1 MTKIA
6 FLGLGQ
12 MGAPMATRLLEAG
25 HDLTV
30 WNRTAA
36 RTAPL
41 ERAGASAAASPSA
54 AAAGA
59 EVAITMLT
67 GPDALEAVLFGADGL
82 VGALGEGSVLI
93 EMSTVGPSA
102 IGSVSERLR
111 SGVDLVDAPV
121 MGSVAEATDGEL
133 RVVVGGE
140 AEAVERVRPILD
152 TFGTVHHVGPSGAGA
167 AMKLVANSTLGAAI
181 VGLGEALALADA
193 LGMERST
200 VLDVLERS
208 NLSPVVRSK
217 RESIETDSYP
227 ARFKLSLAAKDLA
240 LVTQAAADAGL
251 ELRGAASA
259 RSWFEKAEA
268 AGEGDEDYSAVIRTI
283 LGGGELAPETPE
295 V

>member
-12 MGAPMATRLLEAG
+12 MGAPMATRLLEVG

-41 ERAGASAAASPSA
+41 ERAGASAALSPSA

-59 EVAITMLT
+59 EVAVTMLT
-67 GPDALEAVLFGADGL
+67 GPDALEEVLFGSDG
-82 VGALGEGSVLI
+82 VAGALGEGSVLI
-93 EMSTVGPSA
+93 EMSTVGRSA
-102 IGSVSERLR
+102 VASVAERLP
-111 SGVDLVDAPV
+111 SGVELIDAPV
-121 MGSVAEATDGEL
+121 MGSVAEATEGSL
-133 RVVVGGE
+133 QVIVGGSD
-140 AEAVERVRPILD
+140 EAVERVRPILE
-152 TFGTVHHVGPSGAGA
+152 TFGTVRHVGPSGAGA
-167 AMKLVANSTLGAAI
+167 AMKLVANSALGAAI
-181 VGLGEALALADA
+181 VGLGEAIALADA
-193 LGMERST
+193 FGLERSIA
-200 VLDVLERS
+200 LDVLEGS

-217 RESIETDSYP
+217 RESVEADSYP
-227 ARFKLSLAAKDLA
+227 PRFKLSLAAKDLA
-240 LVTQAAADAGL
+240 LVTQAAADGGL

-268 AGEGDEDYSAVIRTI
+268 AGDGDEDYSAVIRTI

-295 V
+295 A